1 MSKSL
6 SSYQAEPRGVAIP
19 VYYEGTDTIY
29 EGMAVCYNSDT
40 TTNKSRYNSQ
50 TTAEG
55 SQNEGKHWFVEKP
68 SNDNLAFFA
77 GVVRKGGYC
86 GKAGPAVID
95 IYIPDGSIVPVR
107 SSIQSYEG
115 ETVLAVQ
122 SGDYEFQA
130 PNYDTRSL
138 ACAVAMED
146 VNRGTTEG
154 LCLAALY
161 HPNTFNWQSVGFTG
175 TTAGSSQRWEVGNG
189 VTTGAI
195 IPMRTFFNNRQTG
208 GSFNANR
215 IRVES
220 LGGGENY
227 NLGGCLRAEL
237 DINAAA
243 TTGQVIGAYLMFSDG
258 ATTAF
263 TEGQVMELKAEDG
276 TGAVVTG
283 ADIAVLKLAT
293 YFNVSAPSTL
303 CMLRCRADGTNTPD
317 YFMVADS
324 EAAVAYTAC
333 TDTPTQ
339 SLKCLIGGN
348 VRYIMVSE
356 AAS

>member
-1 MSKSL
+1 MNFAISN
-6 SSYQAEPRGVAIP
+6 YMAEPHGVAVP
-19 VYYEGTDTIY
+19 VYYEGTDTIH

-55 SQNEGKHWFVEKP
+55 SQNEGKYWFVEKP
-68 SNDNLAFFA
+68 SDDNLLAFA
-77 GVVRKGGYC
+77 GVVKKGGYC
-86 GKAGPAVID
+86 GKTGPKLVE
-95 IYIPDGSIVPVR
+95 IYIPNGQIVPVR
-107 SSIQSYEG
+107 SSIYNYEG
-115 ETVLAVQ
+115 ETILAVQ

-130 PNYDTRSL
+130 PNYGTRSL

-146 VNRGTTEG
+146 VDRGTTEG
-154 LCLAALY
+154 LVLAQLF
-161 HPNTFNWQSVGFTG
+161 HPLSFNWQSVGFTG
-175 TTAGSSQRWEVGNG
+175 TTAGSSQRFEVGNG
-189 VTTGAI
+189 ITTGTI
-195 IPMRTFFNNRQTG
+195 IPIRHMINNRQTG
-208 GSFNANR
+208 GSFNLIRA
-215 IRVES
+215 RVES

-227 NLGGCLRAEL
+227 NLGGILRAEL
-237 DINAAA
+237 DINAPA

-263 TEGQVMELKAEDG
+263 TEGQVMELKAEDD

-293 YFNVSAPSTL
+293 YFNVSAPNTL
-303 CMLRCRADGTNTPD
+303 CMLRCRADGSNTPD

-339 SLKCLIGGN
+339 SLRCLIGGN
-348 VRYIMVSE
+348 IRYIMVSE